1 MGEKIRT
8 TINIDKDIWE
18 LLELKLPCSRSSFFE
33 RMAREYL
40 FGNNKLEE
48 LKEQKKEYQLS
59 ISRIDLEIEKLE
71 KLQEANTNDEN
82 INNMAMQTVRK
93 VAYHNDG
100 QITESQIG
108 FIANQHGIKPIAFK
122 EKVLMQGIKIIKD
135 DAIKT
140 KTYQGDAF
148 ARPF

>member
-8 TINIDKDIWE
+8 TINIDKDIWD
-18 LLELKLPCSRSSFFE
+18 LLALKLPCSRSSFFE

-48 LKEQKKEYQLS
+48 LKEQKKEYELS

-71 KLQEANTNDEN
+71 KLQEANTNDKT
-82 INNMAMQTVRK
+82 INDMAMQTVRK
-93 VAYHNDG
+93 VAYNNDG

-122 EKVLMQGIKIIKD
+122 EKVLKQGIQIVKD
-135 DAIKT
+135 EAVKT
-140 KTYQGDAF
+140 KNYHGGDF
-148 ARPF
+148 AKPF